1 MKVCRLC
8 FQDIKGFDFPY
19 IIKDFVVCP
28 RCYED
33 IKPTFTKFKVD
44 DVEALSIYDYTPK
57 IQSLLYQFKGCFD
70 IELGEMFLERFRF
83 ELSLIFK
90 GYIMVPIPSF
100 KEDDEIR
107 EFNHVE
113 EMFKFLKLKTIKL
126 LTKTKSFKQAL
137 KNYEDRKQIEKYIS
151 LIERPDLH
159 NKKILLVDDVFTT
172 GSTMRSAIRLIK
184 ELHPRCIK
192 VLVMSKTIFKEK
204 DNSNN
209 LLFDQT
215 GY

>member
-1 MKVCRLC
+1 MKVCKLC
-8 FQDIKGFDFPY
+8 FKD
-19 IIKDFVVCP
+19 IKDFDYPYITNEFTICP

-44 DVEALSIYDYTPK
+44 DIEALSIYDYTPR
-57 IQSLLYQFKGCFD
+57 IQALLYQFKGCFD
-70 IELGEMFLERFRF
+70 IELGEMFLERYRR
-83 ELSLIFK
+83 ELSIIFN
-90 GYIMVPIPSF
+90 GFVMVPIPSF
-100 KEDDEIR
+100 KEDDEKR

-151 LIERPDLH
+151 LTEKPDLH
-159 NKKILLVDDVFTT
+159 NKKILIVDDVFTT
-172 GSTMRSAIRLIK
+172 GSTMRSAIKLIK

-204 DNSNN
+204 DNSND
-209 LLFDQT
+209 LLFDQNS
-215 GY
+215 Y